1 MKTAMKVTAAIVAL
15 AFCGSAFANPTQPT
29 VKLAKQHKKIACYA
43 VITGSAIPQPCDRL
57 STIPTTANLLFR
69 VGGKDRKSVV

>member
-1 MKTAMKVTAAIVAL
+1 MKTALKLTAAIVAL

-29 VKLAKQHKKIACYA
+29 VKLAKTHKKLACYA

-57 STIPTTANLLFR
+57 SVIPTTANVLFR
-69 VGGKDRKSVV
+69 VGGNNR

>member
-1 MKTAMKVTAAIVAL
+1 MKTAMKLTALVMAL

-29 VKLAKQHKKIACYA
+29 VKLAKQHKRVACYA

-57 STIPTTANLLFR
+57 GVIPTTANVLLHI
-69 VGGKDRKSVV
+69 GGTH